1 MLIKKEVKQPKVMLI
16 CKNCDGTGIVN
27 EEKTC
32 PVCNGTGRK

>member
-1 MLIKKEVKQPKVMLI
+1 MANKKVVNTPKKRPI
-16 CKNCDGTGIVN
+16 CKNCNGTGIVN